1 VVKIT
6 SNTQSEAEQ
15 VLNNQADAFDA
26 GDTIQPSLLTQIDAK
41 AADRFV
47 RRTIPSTFNFILNT
61 REKPFNNP
69 LARAAVNIALD
80 RRAMVRLATGFLTP
94 GCYFLPEG
102 IVGHPTSS
110 TCAYGSTTTGAITRA
125 TSSRSRSRPRRPTA
139 RCR

>member
-47 RRTIPSTFNFILNT
+47 RRTIPSTFNFFLNT

-69 LARAAVNIALD
+69 LAREAVNIALD